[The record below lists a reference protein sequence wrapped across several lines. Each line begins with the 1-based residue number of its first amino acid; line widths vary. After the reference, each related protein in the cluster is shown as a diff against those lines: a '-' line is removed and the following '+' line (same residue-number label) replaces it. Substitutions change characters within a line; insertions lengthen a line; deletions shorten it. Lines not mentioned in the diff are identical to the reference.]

1 MISKVTIRSALIN
14 ILQIIVFSYK
24 LFFDNAKN
32 NPNILALKFEYF
44 SISLFIKRV
53 LLFKEINMF

>member
-14 ILQIIVFSYK
+14 ILQIIVNYFLITQK
-24 LFFDNAKN
+24 

-44 SISLFIKRV
+44 SISLFLKRV

>member
-24 LFFDNAKN
+24 LFFDNAKKSKS
-32 NPNILALKFEYF
+32 LKFEYF
-44 SISLFIKRV
+44 SISLFLKRV

>member
-24 LFFDNAKN
+24 LFLDNAKI
-32 NPNILALKFEYF
+32 PNILALKFEYF
-44 SISLFIKRV
+44 SISLFLKRV

>member
-24 LFFDNAKN
+24 LFLITQKK

-44 SISLFIKRV
+44 SISLFLKRV
-53 LLFKEINMF
+53 LFKEINMF

>member
-32 NPNILALKFEYF
+32 PNILALKFEYF
-44 SISLFIKRV
+44 SISLFLKRV

>member
-44 SISLFIKRV
+44 SISLF
-53 LLFKEINMF
+53 FKESSSF